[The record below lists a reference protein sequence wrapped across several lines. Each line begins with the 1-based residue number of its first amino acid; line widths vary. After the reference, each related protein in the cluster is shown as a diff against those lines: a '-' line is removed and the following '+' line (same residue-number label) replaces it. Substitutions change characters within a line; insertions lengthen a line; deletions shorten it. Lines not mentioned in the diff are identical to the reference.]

1 MEQVISSKIVEDI
14 LAIRCPITTEFQK
27 CSFITPEGK
36 FIKIF
41 EHYEIYKFL
50 VVEQLVQCI
59 PDAEALL
66 NDLGYIRYSWIG
78 YVTLPTKP
86 LTSKQYKAL
95 ELALTNIS
103 KDRDKISIQLVNEP
117 KFYVDYDLND
127 IPHIISRIKEY
138 YDKGFSLNL

>member
-1 MEQVISSKIVEDI
+1 MEQVISSKVVEDI
-14 LAIRCPITTEFQK
+14 LSLRCPITNEFQK
-27 CSFITPEGK
+27 CSFITPDGK

-66 NDLGYIRYSWIG
+66 NDLGYVRYSWIG

-86 LTSKQYKAL
+86 LTDKQYKAL
-95 ELALTNIS
+95 ELALINIS
-103 KDRDKISIQLVNEP
+103 KDRDKISIQLANEP

-127 IPHIISRIKEY
+127 IPHIIERIKLY
-138 YDKGFSLNL
+138 YNTGLSLS